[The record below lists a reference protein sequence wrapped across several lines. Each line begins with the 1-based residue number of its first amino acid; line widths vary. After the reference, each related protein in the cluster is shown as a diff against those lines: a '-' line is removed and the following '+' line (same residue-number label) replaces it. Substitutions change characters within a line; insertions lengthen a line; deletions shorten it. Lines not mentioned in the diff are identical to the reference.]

1 MNELG
6 RLVAVRC
13 LDKAIIK
20 GLTFDF
26 RPNRDFFHVEE
37 QSGAAPMRVPI
48 ENLKAIFF
56 IKTLGRDPSCVDKR
70 SFEQRVGP
78 EKKVWIE
85 FVDGEKMAGWSSSFS
100 SARRLLRLSGRPEI
114 QHGDG
119 VCLPLR
125 DRPDGR
131 RGAGRTSGP
140 RVQLL
145 PARAPTVGPRAR
157 LLRTRAPAVGLGAE
171 ERQGLRRGRLPHG
184 PQEGR
189 AIPPEHRLNPQG
201 LPPAR
206 TPEVVAGLP

>member
-37 QSGAAPMRVPI
+37 QSGAAPVRVPI

-70 SFEQRVGP
+70 SFGQRAGP

-85 FVDGEKMAGWSSSFS
+85 FIDGEKMAGWSSSFS
-100 SARRLLRLSGRPEI
+100 SPRAGFFVFPADPSSNTEMAYVFRRAIAQMEEGERAEQAAREFNSCQPE
-114 QHGDG
+114 
-119 VCLPLR
+119 PLR
-125 DRPDGR
+125 
-131 RGAGRTSGP
+131 S
-140 RVQLL
+140 
-145 PARAPTVGPRAR
+145 AREPGSSKREPPPSAWELKSAKDF
-157 LLRTRAPAVGLGAE
+157 ALGAY
-171 ERQGLRRGRLPHG
+171 RMVLKKSKRSRRNTG
-184 PQEGR
+184 
-189 AIPPEHRLNPQG
+189 
-201 LPPAR
+201 
-206 TPEVVAGLP
+206 

>member
-37 QSGAAPMRVPI
+37 QSGAAPVRVPI

-85 FVDGEKMAGWSSSFS
+85 FVDGEKMAGWSSSFGS
-100 SARRLLRLSGRPEI
+100 PREGFFVFPADPNSNTEMAYVFRCAIAQMEEGERAEQAAREFNAHRPDPPPSARQPDSSNEARPRSAWELKSAE
-114 QHGDG
+114 DF
-119 VCLPLR
+119 
-125 DRPDGR
+125 
-131 RGAGRTSGP
+131 
-140 RVQLL
+140 
-145 PARAPTVGPRAR
+145 
-157 LLRTRAPAVGLGAE
+157 AVGSYRMVRKRSKRPSRDTG
-171 ERQGLRRGRLPHG
+171 
-184 PQEGR
+184 
-189 AIPPEHRLNPQG
+189 
-201 LPPAR
+201 
-206 TPEVVAGLP
+206 